1 MFCTNWIIVLQVQVW
16 QEQVV
21 FPEAEVLNKNL
32 VKKNKI

>member
-1 MFCTNWIIVLQVQVW
+1 MFCTNWIKLDYCFQVQVW

-32 VKKNKI
+32 VK